1 MSTKPDTDLQAIYS
15 DHREVNDVMMAMTII
30 RQLKCQV
37 CGKTART
44 TERQGMAAA
53 REMRDL
59 GWVGQ
64 LNIDIGKP
72 CTATCPDCALL

>member
-1 MSTKPDTDLQAIYS
+1 MSPKPDTDLPAIYS
-15 DHREVNDVMMAMTII
+15 DQREVNDVMMAMTIV

-37 CGKTART
+37 CGKTAKT
-44 TERQGMAAA
+44 AERQGMAAA
-53 REMRDL
+53 REMRNL

-64 LNIDIGKP
+64 LNIGKP